1 MDQYVT
7 KQEFDDFKERDIK
20 PVAREVTELTK
31 DVAMLQGKVTVLD
44 VKVDHLGTR
53 LDKLEGHVESLPTNA
68 DVKVIVQEGI
78 DKAFDRYSKK
88 MVLNISVVSAVM
100 GLVCTMISTFMQMYF
115 AR

>member
-1 MDQYVT
+1 MDQCVT
-7 KQEFDDFKERDIK
+7 KQEFDNFKEQDFK
-20 PVAREVTELTK
+20 PLAREVTDLTK
-31 DVAMLQGKVTVLD
+31 DVAMLQEKVNVLD
-44 VKVDHLGTR
+44 VKVDHLGTH
-53 LDKLEGHVESLPTNA
+53 LNKLEKRVEDLPTNA
-68 DVKVIVQEGI
+68 DVQVIVQEGI